1 MYRFD
6 TLSVHAGQQ
15 ADPAT
20 GAITVPIF
28 LSNAYAYESTQQ
40 AADRFELKDGGYI
53 YTRLSN
59 PTTAVL
65 EQRIAALEGGVGA
78 IAAASGHAAEILGFL
93 TLLSAGD
100 HIVSSANIYGGTYN
114 ILSATLP
121 RYGIETTFVNP
132 DDPENFRKAMRKNTK
147 LVYLEQLG
155 NPVINIVDVDAVAEI
170 AHSQGVA
177 LMVDNTFPTP
187 YLYRPFE
194 HGADLIV
201 TSATKYIGGHG
212 SVMGGLLIDSGKFD
226 WKASGKYPTLTE
238 PDPSYHGAVQTDL
251 FGSAAFIGKARVSLM
266 RDLGACIS
274 PFNSFMLLNGLET
287 LSLRMDKMVSSVRT
301 IIAHLNAHPGVA
313 WISYP
318 EVATSPYYALAKRDF
333 PKGCSGTFAF
343 GIKGGVKNG
352 AAFIDNLKLFYHA
365 SNLADSHSLVT
376 HPASTTHSQMSPED
390 QIAAGVLP
398 EMIRVSVGLE
408 DPLDLIDEIDRALEI
423 ALKA

>member
-20 GAITVPIF
+20 ALLPCRSFYPTPMPMKARSRRPTVF
-28 LSNAYAYESTQQ
+28 
-40 AADRFELKDGGYI
+40 DLKDGGYI

-201 TSATKYIGGHG
+201 TSATKYIRRPWQRDGRP
-212 SVMGGLLIDSGKFD
+212 FD
-226 WKASGKYPTLTE
+226 R
-238 PDPSYHGAVQTDL
+238 Q
-251 FGSAAFIGKARVSLM
+251 R
-266 RDLGACIS
+266 
-274 PFNSFMLLNGLET
+274 
-287 LSLRMDKMVSSVRT
+287 
-301 IIAHLNAHPGVA
+301 
-313 WISYP
+313 
-318 EVATSPYYALAKRDF
+318 
-333 PKGCSGTFAF
+333 
-343 GIKGGVKNG
+343 
-352 AAFIDNLKLFYHA
+352 
-365 SNLADSHSLVT
+365 
-376 HPASTTHSQMSPED
+376 
-390 QIAAGVLP
+390 QI
-398 EMIRVSVGLE
+398 
-408 DPLDLIDEIDRALEI
+408 
-423 ALKA
+423 